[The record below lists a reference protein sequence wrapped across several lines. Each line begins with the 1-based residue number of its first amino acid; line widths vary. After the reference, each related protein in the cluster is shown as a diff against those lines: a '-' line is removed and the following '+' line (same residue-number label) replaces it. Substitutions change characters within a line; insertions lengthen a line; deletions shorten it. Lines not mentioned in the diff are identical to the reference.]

1 MLLFLIASYHIQ
13 CILSLEGNLLMEKFS
28 KFLPKELHTKSFI
41 DKYDAV
47 DIMMVDPLELAA
59 ATSEF
64 PSQAKELAP
73 ILKKNFNSEKFAELC
88 AHSSALVLL
97 LRLKRFL
104 LRKYNVTKTRLSEF
118 VPNQKE
124 KVVDRGINVPD
135 NRIKFDG
142 VIEESRKENGSRN
155 LDVLI
160 RQYAEFHE
168 LQREEECASAEQ
180 TEDFTDD
187 KLSSRKRRIH
197 TSQDGPEIVKDEN
210 NDMLLDE
217 DILDQYEDNYDY

>member
-1 MLLFLIASYHIQ
+1 
-13 CILSLEGNLLMEKFS
+13 MEKFS

-64 PSQAKELAP
+64 PSQAEELAP
-73 ILKKNFNSEKFAELC
+73 ILGKKFNPEKFSELC

-104 LRKYNVTKTRLSEF
+104 LRKYNITKTRLSEF

-124 KVVDRGINVPD
+124 KVIDRGINVPD
-135 NRIKFDG
+135 YRIKFDG
-142 VIEESRKENGSRN
+142 VIEESLKEDGGRN

-160 RQYAEFHE
+160 RQYAEFHK
-168 LQREEECASAEQ
+168 LQREEECASSEQ
-180 TEDFTDD
+180 TDDLSDD
-187 KLSSRKRRIH
+187 KLSSSKKRMH
-197 TSQDGPEIVKDEN
+197 TLQDGPETMKDGN

-217 DILDQYEDNYDY
+217 DILEQYEENYDY